1 MEGKVAGLHV
11 YLTDDGKV
19 TLEHSALVEILDINK
34 RLSEQVTQLSED
46 LNVAEAQVR
55 LLSNNGGL
63 SESRDEMRVLLRL
76 LNDGYLHAAREKNS
90 RGEKIA
96 AIKSVRDTYCWKMG
110 KNPSLRTAKEFVER
124 PGF

>member
-19 TLEHSALVEILDINK
+19 TLEHSDLVAILATNK
-34 RLSEQVTQLSED
+34 RLSEQVTELSEN
-46 LNVAEAQVR
+46 LGVAEAQVR
-55 LLSNNGGL
+55 LLSNNEGL
-63 SESRDEMRVLLRL
+63 SESPDEMRVLLRL

-96 AIKSVRDTYCWKMG
+96 AIKYVREVYCWKMG
-110 KNPSLRTAKEFVER
+110 KNPSLRTTKDFVER